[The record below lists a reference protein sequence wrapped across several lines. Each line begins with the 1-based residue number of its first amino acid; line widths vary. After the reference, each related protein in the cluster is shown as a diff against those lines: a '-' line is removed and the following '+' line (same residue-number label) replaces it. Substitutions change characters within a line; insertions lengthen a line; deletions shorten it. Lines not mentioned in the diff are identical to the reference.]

1 MKFTM
6 RPLQANAMI
15 NFKNDEII
23 VFNNTINILH
33 ANSGHYR
40 IWLNSSHKKRN
51 SQVTYFC
58 SHVDQKI

>member
-1 MKFTM
+1 MKFTT

-33 ANSGHYR
+33 TNSGHYR
-40 IWLNSSHKKRN
+40 I
-51 SQVTYFC
+51 
-58 SHVDQKI
+58 